1 MVFGSL
7 PIPGLDVRA
16 IRARIS
22 HTGLLVIPVDEEIT
36 VRAAAL
42 DEHGFPED
50 DPADRFIVATA
61 MAWGADLLTTDRTLL
76 EWNGPLPT
84 LDARP

>member
-1 MVFGSL
+1 VL
-7 PIPGLDVRA
+7 LLDTNVILRIGLDDGA
-16 IRARIS
+16 NPSGSRIS
-22 HTGLLVIPVDEEIT
+22 PSSVALVE
-36 VRAAAL
+36 
-42 DEHGFPED
+42 PED

-84 LDARP
+84 VDARP